1 MVVWLVLG
9 REPAAVGCAVVGV
22 VALDASTE
30 GVRLGLI
37 ESFEG
42 REDNIGGVD
51 GGGVDAADEE
61 EEGLEALVEGRRCK
75 RGMGSFWEGSAAV
88 RK

>member
-1 MVVWLVLG
+1 MVVWLVFG
-9 REPAAVGCAVVGV
+9 REPAVVGCAVVGV
-22 VALDASTE
+22 VALEESTE

-37 ESFEG
+37 ESLG
-42 REDNIGGVD
+42 GKEDNVGGVD

-61 EEGLEALVEGRRCK
+61 EEGLETLVERRRWR
-75 RGMGSFWEGSAAV
+75 RGMGSFWEVSVAV